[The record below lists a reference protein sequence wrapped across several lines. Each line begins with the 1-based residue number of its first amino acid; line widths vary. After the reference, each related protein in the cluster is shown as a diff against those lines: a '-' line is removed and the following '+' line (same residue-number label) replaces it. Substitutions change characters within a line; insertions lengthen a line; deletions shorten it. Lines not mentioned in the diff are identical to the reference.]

1 MADAQRTSRIP
12 HTASKLQA
20 RVLADV
26 PGLPMMDSTTKDRE
40 NAMKTRHL
48 ASKLAS
54 LGLILGWLAGVSA
67 SWASD
72 NFTAV
77 TAADKPVKKT
87 KQAKQTQ
94 GPKPPTDK
102 GSAENKSEREKRL
115 IRECRGRPN
124 AGACEGYA
132 S

>member
-1 MADAQRTSRIP
+1 
-12 HTASKLQA
+12 
-20 RVLADV
+20 
-26 PGLPMMDSTTKDRE
+26 
-40 NAMKTRHL
+40 MKTRHL
-48 ASKLAS
+48 ASTLTS
-54 LGLILGWLAGVSA
+54 VCLGLGLLATLPA
-67 SWASD
+67 SWATD

-77 TAADKPVKKT
+77 SATDKPAKKP
-87 KQAKQTQ
+87 KQAKA
-94 GPKPPTDK
+94 PKPPTHK

>member
-1 MADAQRTSRIP
+1 
-12 HTASKLQA
+12 
-20 RVLADV
+20 
-26 PGLPMMDSTTKDRE
+26 
-40 NAMKTRHL
+40 MKTRHL
-48 ASKLAS
+48 ASTLAS
-54 LGLILGWLAGVSA
+54 VGLVLGGLAAVPA
-67 SWASD
+67 SWATD

-77 TAADKPVKKT
+77 TASDKPAKKP
-87 KQAKQTQ
+87 KQTK